1 MFEYFI
7 QKSIESELKNN
18 KREHQ
23 FLNFDKIKNVLIL
36 FDIKDWEEVQSVAA
50 DLQGAGKSVSAWTV
64 LPKISKGEI
73 FGITL
78 PEWVKTVDLNKD
90 LSWMKAIRSG
100 VFTEFGNEKY
110 DTLIDLSAEK
120 DNYLLSLLVRNK
132 SRFCIGTSEVK
143 YKVYDFVLYRE
154 NDKTL
159 TEVYEQLKIYLAQ
172 MR

>member
-1 MFEYFI
+1 
-7 QKSIESELKNN
+7 
-18 KREHQ
+18 
-23 FLNFDKIKNVLIL
+23 
-36 FDIKDWEEVQSVAA
+36 
-50 DLQGAGKSVSAWTV
+50 
-64 LPKISKGEI
+64 
-73 FGITL
+73 
-78 PEWVKTVDLNKD
+78 
-90 LSWMKAIRSG
+90 MKAIRSG

-143 YKVYDFVLYRE
+143 YKVYDFVFYRE

-159 TEVYEQLKIYLAQ
+159 TEAYEQLKIYLAQ